1 MSDQEKKAG
10 HHAITL
16 ETTSLLFRRPGNHGK
31 ILGLTE
37 NKFYEKLDYWQ
48 AYADR
53 SLLGGTFEHT
63 PFGFGDTWMPED
75 WNRDAQRKHSVA
87 DSHKTGAE
95 NLKDIQNF
103 IVNQLDLAKGY
114 HLEKDYKNE
123 WQCLGA
129 VVHALQDSYSNAHVF
144 RDPGNPTDPY
154 SPIQAF
160 NVYYWE
166 DSTHDDKYDKVPV
179 INDDLYR
186 GTDKAAASA
195 GAILL
200 GLYIEHVNDP
210 VDVASQ
216 LFTNEVTSLLHGE
229 NILVLSDTDD
239 PQYIALHNAH
249 LSDNSQQSHLVEPN
263 MSMPDG
269 TSVYHGADSTQ
280 TDNSQQTSSPDPGFT
295 LPGATSSIDQ
305 NMTLPGGATSSIDQN
320 LTLPDGA
327 TVSHGADG
335 SFTCELPD
343 VPDSNKG
350 MPDTATIPNAADSN
364 QTGNSQQSYTPE
376 PNMSLP
382 DGATVPHGA
391 DSTQTDNS
399 QQSYTPE
406 PNMSLPDGAT
416 VPHGAD
422 STQTDHSQQSY
433 TPEPNMSL
441 PDAAIVPHGAD
452 SNQAGHSQ
460 QSYTPEPNMSLPDAA
475 IVPHG
480 ADSTQT
486 DHSQQSYTPEPNMS
500 LPDGATVPHEA
511 DSNKTNHSQ
520 QSHPGDNGSGNSQ
533 VNNHQNHPHDDGSQ
547 SILP

>member
-1 MSDQEKKAG
+1 MSDQEKGAG

-31 ILGLTE
+31 ILGLSE
-37 NKFYEKLDYWQ
+37 NKFYEKLDHWQ

-53 SLLGGTFEHT
+53 ILTFEH
-63 PFGFGDTWMPED
+63 FRFDVGDTWMPED

-114 HLEKDYKNE
+114 HLKNDSTHE

-166 DSTHDDKYDKVPV
+166 DSTHDDKFDVVPV
-179 INDDLYR
+179 IHDDLYR

-195 GAILL
+195 GAILI

-210 VDVASQ
+210 ADAASQ

-229 NILVLSDTDD
+229 DILVLSSTDD

-280 TDNSQQTSSPDPGFT
+280 TDNLQQIYTPDANMSLPDAATVPHGADSTQTDISLQSYSPD
-295 LPGATSSIDQ
+295 A
-305 NMTLPGGATSSIDQN
+305 NMS
-320 LTLPDGA
+320 LPDGA

-350 MPDTATIPNAADSN
+350 LPDATTVPHGADST
-364 QTGNSQQSYTPE
+364 QTDHSQQSYSPE
-376 PNMSLP
+376 QNMSLP
-382 DGATVPHGA
+382 DAATVPHGA
-391 DSTQTDNS
+391 DSTQTDHS
-399 QQSYTPE
+399 QQSYSPE
-406 PNMSLPDGAT
+406 QNMSLPDATTVPHGADSTQTDHSQQSFTPEQNMSLPDAAT

-433 TPEPNMSL
+433 TPEQNMSL
-441 PDAAIVPHGAD
+441 PDAA
-452 SNQAGHSQ
+452 
-460 QSYTPEPNMSLPDAA
+460 T
-475 IVPHG
+475 VPHG

-486 DHSQQSYTPEPNMS
+486 
-500 LPDGATVPHEA
+500 G
-511 DSNKTNHSQ
+511 HSQ
-520 QSHPGDNGSGNSQ
+520 QSHPGDNSSGNSQ
-533 VNNHQNHPHDDGSQ
+533 IDNHQNHPHDDGNQ